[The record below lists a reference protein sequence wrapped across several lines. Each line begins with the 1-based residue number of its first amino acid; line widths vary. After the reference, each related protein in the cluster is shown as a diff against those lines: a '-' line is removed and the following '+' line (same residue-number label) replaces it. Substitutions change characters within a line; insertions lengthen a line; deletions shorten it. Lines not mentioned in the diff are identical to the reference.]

1 MKDVEQQPCMGH
13 LDSSP
18 LFKKLQSLPV
28 WGDDV
33 AASKVT
39 SFFSP
44 ASGGAWKFV
53 HILFVERAKGAKQL
67 VRLVRAGVHGRV
79 FAIDRPVVSAKV

>member
-1 MKDVEQQPCMGH
+1 M
-13 LDSSP
+13 
-18 LFKKLQSLPV
+18 
-28 WGDDV
+28 
-33 AASKVT
+33 
-39 SFFSP
+39 
-44 ASGGAWKFV
+44 